1 MLHVIYRSYGGE
13 NSKGRPDYYSK
24 RLCLASFVRAAARI
38 DSDLEV
44 IYLNDGPIPEDCLEL
59 MRGTGEILARDP
71 MGLRLSLKTALALP
85 AERGW
90 APDDLVW
97 FAEDDYLY
105 LPEAL
110 VELKAAC
117 QAFDDAE
124 YLGLYALIG
133 NIEPNGEPSEDDRIP
148 ARLSQEER
156 QVNGRRWRRALSTTS
171 TFGARVAAIAEDR
184 AMMAAAMACGGA
196 FDHTTCLAYQ
206 GYRPYPLSHLISAFK
221 SGRGGLWRRAA
232 IAAVRAGS
240 NLYFQIYRLR
250 TSGAKTLFASDPALI
265 THVQTASLAEGAQW
279 ELIARETEEWLGARA
294 ERPLTPMA

>member
-13 NSKGRPDYYSK
+13 NTKGRPEYYSK
-24 RLCLASFVRAAARI
+24 RLCLASFVRAAAQI
-38 DSDLEV
+38 PSDLEI

-59 MRGTGEILARDP
+59 MRGTGEILTGDH
-71 MGLRLSLKTALALP
+71 MGLRLSMKTALALP
-85 AERGW
+85 AQRGW
-90 APDDLVW
+90 APGDLVW

-110 VELKAAC
+110 LELRAAC
-117 QAFDDAE
+117 QTFDDAG
-124 YLGLYALIG
+124 YFGLYALIG

-148 ARLSQEER
+148 ARLSEEER

-206 GYRPYPLSHLISAFK
+206 GYRPYPLSHLTKAFK
-221 SGRGGLWRRAA
+221 NGGGGLWRRAA
-232 IAAVRAGS
+232 VAAARAGF
-240 NLYFQIYRLR
+240 NLYFELYWLS
-250 TSGAKTLFASDPALI
+250 TSGPKTLVAPDPALV
-265 THVQTASLAEGAQW
+265 THVQTANLAKGTHWNLLAHDTQ
-279 ELIARETEEWLGARA
+279 EWLDTRA
-294 ERPLTPMA
+294 TTFP